1 MTEEVSISIYPD
13 GGTLLKSVDE
23 DGDAS
28 YTGQF
33 SGLLISRKVSE
44 TLGGVAEVSE
54 QRVYRLHIEED
65 PVLARKEMERQKAA
79 YAERL
84 KSDAAGANLGGRW
97 SPKPNP
103 HTQNLTLVPSNPNP
117 NPDGRTNAQQHITN
131 ELKGMSAEELREGG
145 EKYKQLLEARELE
158 ACMQEGMF

>member
-84 KSDAAGANLGGRW
+84 KSGGPAAGANLGGR
-97 SPKPNP
+97 
-103 HTQNLTLVPSNPNP
+103 
-117 NPDGRTNAQQHITN
+117 
-131 ELKGMSAEELREGG
+131 
-145 EKYKQLLEARELE
+145 
-158 ACMQEGMF
+158 